1 MEAELRARAA
11 SPPAKERDTPP
22 PSPAAASP
30 AEDDAP
36 LLPGVRR
43 RAMRERFAQ
52 RSDSFRREVG
62 RAAAETF
69 LLTRLTLTLLRYL
82 GLQMGPPVPSPLLLC
97 STAHAWF
104 YSSFILLLLLKTSS

>member
-22 PSPAAASP
+22 PSPAAAAGGGSP
-30 AEDDAP
+30 AEDAP

-52 RSDSFRREVG
+52 RSGSFRRDVG

-82 GLQMGPPVPSPLLLC
+82 GYAPVPFPLAASAFVQLPPVP
-97 STAHAWF
+97 
-104 YSSFILLLLLKTSS
+104 